1 MDQMSC
7 NLRGQGRE
15 GEAAG
20 TSLAPNLRELLYSRM
35 WKHNLFRFGRKRG
48 HKPAKKNRN
57 EVERLRLNPPRKFPK
72 SDGICFVM
80 VAIDQQRKVNSRPQ

>member
-35 WKHNLFRFGRKRG
+35 VETQPLLLRKEARAQASEKEPQRG
-48 HKPAKKNRN
+48 
-57 EVERLRLNPPRKFPK
+57 
-72 SDGICFVM
+72 
-80 VAIDQQRKVNSRPQ
+80 

>member
-1 MDQMSC
+1 MDRMSC

-57 EVERLRLNPPRKFPK
+57 EVERLPLNPPRKFPK
-72 SDGICFVM
+72 SDGIC
-80 VAIDQQRKVNSRPQ
+80 SSW